1 MASKINRYH
10 LKVRG
15 RENAE
20 HFFKIY
26 KTLPDAEIKTQVLSS
41 EDGVTVN
48 DYFVDLNT
56 EDLLFLRL
64 SCNIEYILDVD
75 EFIRKRDEKINT

>member
-1 MASKINRYH
+1 MASEISLYH

-64 SCNIEYILDVD
+64 SCTIESILNVD
-75 EFIRKRDEKINT
+75 EFIRKRDQKINS

>member
-1 MASKINRYH
+1 MASKISLYH

-15 RENAE
+15 QENAE

-41 EDGVTVN
+41 EAGVTVN

-64 SCNIEYILDVD
+64 SCTIESILNVD
-75 EFIRKRDEKINT
+75 EFIRKRDEKINS